1 MKVDNT
7 PTVTRRTRP
16 ISRKLRLRFE
26 TAKLLKKF
34 NQRSKTVRQKK
45 KEAKANA
52 KETDPEKHV
61 DITRVPRIKK
71 NKLADPPKAT
81 SKYKKR
87 QVNKTWLPTHLWHS
101 KRARMT
107 RPTEPLW
114 RMAIPLTPTEKTYRP
129 THRASSS
136 RGCIAWDAS
145 YMSTVG
151 CLGTNHTLENMLRL
165 LGFLFEGTAS
175 RERKWR
181 AGTRHAEGWIH
192 QIDNGKKPIVPA
204 TVIWMVKSAEGE
216 DANQAKEG
224 IETEKPVHEAR
235 PATETTDKKRKVKL
249 DGRLFIRLHPSAFQH
264 FWLEL
269 LKAAKM
275 QKPQV
280 LVEDLRFEIGSI
292 EVKGPGSTEALLGVL
307 TPRHA
312 PKNGSVEAVWTSLAG
327 LSNPA
332 SLSDHAM
339 LAFNV
344 VDPRLTRPPKQI
356 KLPRDQASTDKLSEL
371 IVAWPL
377 DDIQTTP
384 DLASHKARWVASTS
398 LPSQKAVNRRKS
410 EAGKGRSIAVIE
422 QDPAIPVMLLANRS
436 QAHDANA
443 QGSWTVLLPWCCVD
457 AVWRS
462 LVYYPLSSGQ
472 TPRFGGL
479 IQTQQVSFEHMTPW
493 YPGDFPGTEAGKAW
507 ERMES
512 EKRFDEWLR
521 RPPSRRLR
529 WDLVELGLGRRG
541 EVGRGWTC
549 DWEYL
554 LNETKE
560 KQAKPLLEASD
571 RGDDGNEPSVQP
583 DSSRQKSNER
593 EKNDAKAEGEAE
605 LERRRNTSSPESD
618 AGPEG
623 PTADLGTDLNFSQ
636 LTPSQARLI
645 FKSSSPAVLPPT
657 PGIATVRIGLLMKG
671 TPNPAARIYRLP
683 PIATDDVNTEST
695 NSNSTQ
701 PSTHPANSNGA
712 TSTESAPPPGQ
723 ISPPTPDIST
733 NRSSTPTTF
742 ANLREKWLSLLPPSF
757 LSLNNSGLPKHSK
770 QKQNHRGLPP
780 KHIVHPYDPPTH
792 INVLPRNAPQ
802 SIIDEFGAKPL
813 TAEQIKEQQRDM
825 LMKELMKNQVGPE
838 ETWDAGKGLVE
849 CPNPEDLIG
858 YVTSGAYN
866 LSEGRGTAVGGIW
879 VQRVVQ
885 GWQDEDAAP
894 DSGVGDT
901 REATAGDGAHKV
913 AGATKESTTLK
924 SKRKCTTKGKSRE
937 REKHLCVIRNA
948 GESVGRLGLWELCE

>member
-52 KETDPEKHV
+52 KETDPEKRV

-71 NKLADPPKAT
+71 NKSADPPKAT

-87 QVNKTWLPTHLWHS
+87 QVNKTWLPTHLWHT

-136 RGCIAWDAS
+136 RGSIAWDAS
-145 YMSTVG
+145 YMSTAG

-165 LGFLFEGTAS
+165 LGFVFEGTSS
-175 RERKWR
+175 RQRKWN

-192 QIDNGKKPIVPA
+192 QIDDGKKPIVPA
-204 TVIWMVKSAEGE
+204 TVIWMVQSGEGE
-216 DANQAKEG
+216 NANEAKEG
-224 IETEKPVHEAR
+224 IESEKSVNGARAATEATEK
-235 PATETTDKKRKVKL
+235 KQKVKL
-249 DGRLFIRLHPSAFQH
+249 DRRLFIRVHPSAFQH
-264 FWLEL
+264 FWHEL

-292 EVKGPGSTEALLGVL
+292 EVTGPGSTEALLGVL
-307 TPRHA
+307 KPRHA
-312 PKNGSVEAVWTSLAG
+312 PKNGSVEAMWTSLAG

-332 SLSDHAM
+332 SLSDHAL
-339 LAFNV
+339 LAFNF
-344 VDPRLTRPPKQI
+344 VDPRLSHPPKQI
-356 KLPRDQASTDKLSEL
+356 KMPRDQACTDVLNEL

-410 EAGKGRSIAVIE
+410 KAGKGIAIAVIE

-479 IQTQQVSFEHMTPW
+479 IQTQQISFEHMTPW

-507 ERMES
+507 ERLES

-554 LNETKE
+554 LNETRE
-560 KQAKPLLEASD
+560 KRENPLLEASD
-571 RGDDGNEPSVQP
+571 RGDDGNGPSVQP
-583 DSSRQKSNER
+583 DSGPQKSGER
-593 EKNDAKAEGEAE
+593 EKNDATSEDEPE

-618 AGPEG
+618 AGPVS
-623 PTADLGTDLNFSQ
+623 PTADLGTDLDFSH
-636 LTPSQARLI
+636 LTPSQASLT
-645 FKSSSPAVLPPT
+645 FKPPSSAVLPRIPA
-657 PGIATVRIGLLMKG
+657 IATVRIELLTKG

-683 PIATDDVNTEST
+683 LNTAGGGKAEST
-695 NSNSTQ
+695 NPNSTQ
-701 PSTHPANSNGA
+701 PLTHPANSNGT
-712 TSTESAPPPGQ
+712 TSSESAPPPGQ
-723 ISPPTPDIST
+723 LSPPTPDVST
-733 NRSSTPTTF
+733 NQSSTPTTF
-742 ANLREKWLSLLPPSF
+742 ADLREKWLSLLPSGF
-757 LSLNNSGLPKHSK
+757 LSSNKSTLPKHLK

-780 KHIVHPYDPPTH
+780 KHVVHPYDPPTH

-802 SIIDEFGAKPL
+802 SIIDDFGAKPL
-813 TAEQIKEQQRDM
+813 TAEQIKEHQREM
-825 LMKELMKNQVGPE
+825 LMTELMKNHVGPE
-838 ETWDAGKGLVE
+838 EIWDARKALVE

-866 LSEGRGTAVGGIW
+866 LSEGRGTAIGGIW

-885 GWQDEDAAP
+885 GWQDEDAVP
-894 DSGVGDT
+894 DSRADDN
-901 REATAGDGAHKV
+901 REATADDAAHKA
-913 AGATKESTTLK
+913 AGNTKESRTLK
-924 SKRKCTTKGKSRE
+924 SKSKSTTQGKSRE
-937 REKHLCVIRNA
+937 REKHLCVVRNA
-948 GESVGRLGLWELCE
+948 GESVGRLGFWELCE